1 MPRFVSMFLSSQ
13 DSECEIRAS
22 SAGPA
27 INVQYKELNY
37 LVLRECRLFLFIL
50 FMDVSDFSSS

>member
-1 MPRFVSMFLSSQ
+1 MPSLVSISPRSQ

-27 INVQYKELNY
+27 INVQYKEFHD
-37 LVLRECRLFLFIL
+37 VLRECRLYLVIC
-50 FMDVSDFSSS
+50 FMDV